1 MIDFNVCLFLQ
12 YVFLL
17 LIKSFCIFV
26 GKNIDWRLPN
36 FTKTLLIIL
45 WGYLVL
51 NAERYIQ
58 LTCLE
63 DKSPSYA
70 YTIQMR
76 IEYSK
81 ISGS

>member
-1 MIDFNVCLFLQ
+1 MIDFNVCLFFQ

-26 GKNIDWRLPN
+26 GLNIDWRLPN
-36 FTKTLLIIL
+36 FTKTLLIII
-45 WGYLVL
+45 WGFLVL
-51 NAERYIQ
+51 IQ
-58 LTCLE
+58 LTFLE